1 MPYADPDAQKQAMR
15 DRYRERYESDPKFR
29 REESKRKARYYAD
42 NPAYQRRVK
51 RKVKARRGLEKADR

>member
-1 MPYADPDAQKQAMR
+1 MPYADPDAQKKAMR

-29 REESKRKARYYAD
+29 KAEAKRKARYYAE

-51 RKVKARRGLEKADR
+51 KKVKARRLSKK